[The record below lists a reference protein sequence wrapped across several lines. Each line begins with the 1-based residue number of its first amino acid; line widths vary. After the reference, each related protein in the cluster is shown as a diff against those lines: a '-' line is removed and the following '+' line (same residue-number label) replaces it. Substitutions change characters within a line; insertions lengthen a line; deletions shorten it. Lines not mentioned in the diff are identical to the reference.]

1 MGVPSG
7 NLSRND
13 AGTQSIVN
21 MAFNGTVRTASP
33 SCTPH
38 ILTSVCLPY
47 RADWVEVENAHFDTP
62 RSYHTQTLT
71 WESGWGNSIHDD
83 SLGYGPFCEQFVL
96 FAGPPVWFHLA
107 GLTSSRKKGIKKSE
121 CSSLDKIGCWM
132 AIEQYGLI
140 VNRASLLIMVNNIVS
155 CRIEN
160 SYRIDQFISSEHVPS
175 ELLPPNHS
183 IVIYRIQQQY

>member
-1 MGVPSG
+1 
-7 NLSRND
+7 
-13 AGTQSIVN
+13 
-21 MAFNGTVRTASP
+21 
-33 SCTPH
+33 
-38 ILTSVCLPY
+38 
-47 RADWVEVENAHFDTP
+47 
-62 RSYHTQTLT
+62 
-71 WESGWGNSIHDD
+71 
-83 SLGYGPFCEQFVL
+83 
-96 FAGPPVWFHLA
+96 
-107 GLTSSRKKGIKKSE
+107 
-121 CSSLDKIGCWM
+121 M